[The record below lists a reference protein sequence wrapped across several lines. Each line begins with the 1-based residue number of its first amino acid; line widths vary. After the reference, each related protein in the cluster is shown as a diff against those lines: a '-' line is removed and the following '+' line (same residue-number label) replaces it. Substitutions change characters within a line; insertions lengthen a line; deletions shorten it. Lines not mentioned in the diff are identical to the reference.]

1 MIERILQKKEIDF
14 YIEDY
19 QGVGIIYT
27 FEGKDYIV
35 TAAAYD
41 ATDMPNRKYLEKK
54 ETLALLLFSGLT
66 ALIIV
71 GYLLARSALAPIR
84 SIVKEAENI
93 TASRINKRLP
103 VKNEKDELGELS
115 LTFNALLDRLEK
127 SFNSQKMFVSNV
139 SHELRTPMA
148 ALSAELDLAVQKER
162 TPEQY
167 QNAIHNALQDSQR
180 VIKLIDG
187 LLNLAKADYEPEQIK
202 REEIRL
208 DELLLDARELVLEG
222 VPRFPCGTRIRAGS
236 RRRQGAH
243 SDR

>member
-1 MIERILQKKEIDF
+1 M
-14 YIEDY
+14 
-19 QGVGIIYT
+19 
-27 FEGKDYIV
+27 
-35 TAAAYD
+35 
-41 ATDMPNRKYLEKK
+41 
-54 ETLALLLFSGLT
+54 LF
-66 ALIIV
+66 
-71 GYLLARSALAPIR
+71 RS
-84 SIVKEAENI
+84 VKEAENI

-115 LTFNALLDRLEK
+115 LTFNALLDGLEK

-162 TPEQY
+162 SPEQY

-208 DELLLDARELVLEG
+208 DELLDRKS
-222 VPRFPCGTRIRAGS
+222 TRLNSSHDRQS
-236 RRRQGAH
+236 RMPSSA
-243 SDR
+243 

>member
-1 MIERILQKKEIDF
+1 M
-14 YIEDY
+14 
-19 QGVGIIYT
+19 
-27 FEGKDYIV
+27 
-35 TAAAYD
+35 
-41 ATDMPNRKYLEKK
+41 
-54 ETLALLLFSGLT
+54 
-66 ALIIV
+66 LIIV
-71 GYLLARSALAPIR
+71 GYILARSALAPIR
-84 SIVKEAENI
+84 IILKDAENI

-162 TPEQY
+162 SPEQY

-202 REEIRL
+202 REERYL
-208 DELLLDARELVLEG
+208 PEYHNPTL
-222 VPRFPCGTRIRAGS
+222 P
-236 RRRQGAH
+236 
-243 SDR
+243 